1 MEALICI
8 GALIVLIVA
17 LVIARSI
24 LKTNARIH

>member
-17 LVIARSI
+17 LAIARSI